1 MALSKEW
8 YDAEFVD
15 SESESLH
22 RAPSIEYS
30 FYNAVKTGDME
41 YVIKNCKEDAFIHL
55 EGTGVLS
62 RNTLQNIKYH
72 FVVTTAM
79 ITRYCIDGGLEP
91 ERAYRL
97 SDFYILKMDSCSTV
111 RQVADLH
118 HEMAKD
124 FTGKMVLQ
132 KKSSILSK
140 PVTQCVDYIYSN
152 IKERITIADLAAYT
166 GLSESYLSRVFKQNL
181 GVSISDYIREK
192 KIEKATHLLKY
203 SDKPIIDIANYLSFS
218 SQSHFIQIFEGFTGL
233 TPKKYRDRYYKSMW
247 QPDATCLVLRTKN
260 SHTNMRGNFYLADTQ
275 YTISNAINF
284 INYHSMYISTV

>member
-15 SESESLH
+15 SESETLH

-62 RNTLQNIKYH
+62 RNSLQNIKYH

-91 ERAYRL
+91 EQAYRL
-97 SDFYILKMDSCSTV
+97 SDFYILKMDSCSTI

-140 PVTQCVDYIYSN
+140 PVTQCVDYIYSH
-152 IKERITIADLAAYT
+152 IKERITISDLAACT

-247 QPDATCLVLRTKN
+247 YPDTTCLVLRTKN
-260 SHTNMRGNFYLADTQ
+260 SHANMRGNF
-275 YTISNAINF
+275 I
-284 INYHSMYISTV
+284 

>member
-1 MALSKEW
+1 
-8 YDAEFVD
+8 
-15 SESESLH
+15 
-22 RAPSIEYS
+22 
-30 FYNAVKTGDME
+30 
-41 YVIKNCKEDAFIHL
+41 
-55 EGTGVLS
+55 
-62 RNTLQNIKYH
+62 
-72 FVVTTAM
+72 M

-91 ERAYRL
+91 EQAYRL

-181 GVSISDYIREK
+181 GVSISDYIRK
-192 KIEKATHLLKY
+192 RK
-203 SDKPIIDIANYLSFS
+203 
-218 SQSHFIQIFEGFTGL
+218 
-233 TPKKYRDRYYKSMW
+233 
-247 QPDATCLVLRTKN
+247 
-260 SHTNMRGNFYLADTQ
+260 
-275 YTISNAINF
+275 
-284 INYHSMYISTV
+284 

>member
-91 ERAYRL
+91 EQAYRL

-118 HEMAKD
+118 HEMAPN
-124 FTGKMVLQ
+124 LHL
-132 KKSSILSK
+132 SIQALHPIHPSAQ
-140 PVTQCVDYIYSN
+140 PASPS
-152 IKERITIADLAAYT
+152 ADLHPPLHATTAA
-166 GLSESYLSRVFKQNL
+166 
-181 GVSISDYIREK
+181 
-192 KIEKATHLLKY
+192 
-203 SDKPIIDIANYLSFS
+203 
-218 SQSHFIQIFEGFTGL
+218 
-233 TPKKYRDRYYKSMW
+233 RY
-247 QPDATCLVLRTKN
+247 
-260 SHTNMRGNFYLADTQ
+260 GNFFFTAIFSTSFHMVFRSEED
-275 YTISNAINF
+275 YTVF
-284 INYHSMYISTV
+284 HHSI

>member
-55 EGTGVLS
+55 DGTGVLS

-91 ERAYRL
+91 EQAYRL

-218 SQSHFIQIFEGFTGL
+218 SQSHLSRYSRVLQGLHQRNIATGTTNPCGSLIPKALYYAQKIPTQICVGILF
-233 TPKKYRDRYYKSMW
+233 S
-247 QPDATCLVLRTKN
+247 
-260 SHTNMRGNFYLADTQ
+260 
-275 YTISNAINF
+275 
-284 INYHSMYISTV
+284 